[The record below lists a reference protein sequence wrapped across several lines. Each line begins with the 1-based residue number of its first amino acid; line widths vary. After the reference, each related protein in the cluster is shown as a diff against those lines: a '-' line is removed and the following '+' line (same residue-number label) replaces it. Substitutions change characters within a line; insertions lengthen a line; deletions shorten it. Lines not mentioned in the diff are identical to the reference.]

1 LALDERSRRRKQTMK
16 NDNQAAL
23 DLFSSYS
30 DFMLTDDELLAIHGG
45 TTQSGSAGSSPAGS
59 SPAGSSPSAP
69 SAPPPAPPPP
79 TPQAPP
85 APPNLSPAS
94 VSVGV
99 TVDLTPA
106 VTHATDA
113 LIGSQTVH
121 EADTFGAHV
130 IHAIDNL
137 FFGPSSP
144 PPSGGDG
151 GAGGSH
157 GSGGY

>member
-1 LALDERSRRRKQTMK
+1 LALDERRRRRKQTMK

-23 DLFSSYS
+23 DLFSNYS

-45 TTQSGSAGSSPAGS
+45 TTQSGSPGASSAPAGT
-59 SPAGSSPSAP
+59 SPTAP
-69 SAPPPAPPPP
+69 SAPPPAPPP
-79 TPQAPP
+79 APP
-85 APPNLSPAS
+85 APPNLSPAN

-99 TVDLTPA
+99 TLDLTTPVA
-106 VTHATDA
+106 HATDA
-113 LIGSQTVH
+113 VINSQTVH

-144 PPSGGDG
+144 PPSGGGDG
-151 GAGGSH
+151 GAGGAH